1 MNVFRN
7 VLKAAALALVVTLAV
22 PSASYAD
29 DTKVTVTKTKHKYVY
44 YGDHDIYFAPETKTY
59 YWQADGTWTSGT
71 ALPTEYTTYVKT
83 GGVNIELD
91 VEKPYERHDYVI
103 AHYKNARDRDDE
115 EHH

>member
-1 MNVFRN
+1 MNVFRTL
-7 VLKAAALALVVTLAV
+7 LKAAALALVVSLAV
-22 PSASYAD
+22 PPAAQAD

-71 ALPTEYTTYVKT
+71 ALPVEYQTYVKT
-83 GGVNIELD
+83 GGVNVELD
-91 VEKPYERHDYVI
+91 VDKPYEKHEWVI
-103 AHYKNARDRDDE
+103 AHYKKHHDDE